1 MNIIYTGPEGQ
12 ANHEVGV
19 LTGKGDML
27 EPGSVYDLP
36 RELANRLVNG
46 DARWERV
53 TDYDELNDKQLKEIA
68 AEEEI
73 EGRSKMKRAE
83 LIAALRG
90 EEYVEPAGDGDGSE
104 PETQEVDQ

>member
-1 MNIIYTGPEGQ
+1 MANVIYKGPEGQ

-27 EPGSVYDLP
+27 EPGGVYELP
-36 RELANRLVNG
+36 LELANRLVNG

-53 TDYDELNDKQLKEIA
+53 TDYDELTDKQLREIA
-68 AEEEI
+68 AEEGI
-73 EGRSKMKRAE
+73 EGRSKLKRGQ

-104 PETQEVDQ
+104 TQEDDQ

>member
-1 MNIIYTGPEGQ
+1 MANVIYNGPEGQ

-19 LTGKGDML
+19 AAGKGDML
-27 EPGSVYDLP
+27 QPGEVYDLP
-36 RELANRLVNG
+36 LELANRLVNS
-46 DARWERV
+46 DTRWERV
-53 TDYDELNDKQLKEIA
+53 TNYDELTDKQLRDIA

-90 EEYVEPAGDGDGSE
+90 ETYVAPDVSDDGSAATE
-104 PETQEVDQ
+104 EDN